1 MPLKLY
7 LIKVASRHA
16 IHSYTEHHP
25 SSSAAVERSMQL
37 HPDSRVFSA
46 KPIA

>member
-7 LIKVASRHA
+7 LIKVATRHA
-16 IHSYTEHHP
+16 IHCYTEHHP
-25 SSSAAVERSMQL
+25 SSSTAIEHSMQL
-37 HPDSRVFSA
+37 YPDSCVFSA